1 MARYQGGHNAGHTV
15 YVSGKKFVLHLIPS
29 GILHDGVMCVIGN
42 GVVVDPQA
50 LFKEIEELAGL
61 GIDVGDRLLISD
73 KAHLILPYHR
83 ELDVLSE
90 ARRGERKIGTTSRG
104 IGPAY
109 EDKIGRR
116 GIRVCDLV
124 DTKALA
130 DEVRENVN
138 ARNQIIKDSTLDW
151 KQVYDQ
157 LLAYGARM
165 RRWTGDVSLVLDQA
179 MREGERVLIEGA
191 QGAMLDID
199 HGTYPYVT
207 SSNATIGGACTG
219 LGIPPRAIN
228 GVLGVAKAY
237 RRASARGRCRP
248 SSSARWASGCARAA
262 WNTAPR
268 PAGRAAAAGTT
279 RSRCATRCASTA
291 STHRAHQ
298 ARRARRP
305 RDDRDLHR
313 LPDRRSHGH
322 RVPVGP
328 EHVRADAR
336 RSTRSWPGWT
346 APTKGATA
354 YDELPAEAQRYIAR
368 LEEVSG
374 VPVAIVSTGSDRDE
388 TIVRE
393 DSVVATAGSRRS
405 QPGSPEPGLRVPFGE
420 TLRRDS
426 PSMPLIVRCRRG
438 SAVGMPFGISN
449 DAQATVPRS
458 AAALA
463 VAHGHA
469 HALIRLEH
477 GRRHHLRADRRQVD
491 QRRRDCR
498 RPRPRRPSLMRTRG
512 ARRVPR

>member
-1 MARYQGGHNAGHTV
+1 MNIVVLGAQFGDEGKGKIVDLMTPRFQWVARYQGGHNAGHTV

-29 GILHDGVMCVIGN
+29 GILHDGVMCIIGN

-130 DEVRENVN
+130 DEVRENVS

-151 KQVYDQ
+151 KPVYDQ
-157 LLAYGARM
+157 LLAFGARM
-165 RRWTGDVSLVLDQA
+165 RRWTGDVSLALDQA
-179 MREGERVLIEGA
+179 MKKGERVLIEGA

-237 RRASARGRCRP
+237 L
-248 SSSARWASGCARAA
+248 
-262 WNTAPR
+262 
-268 PAGRAAAAGTT
+268 T
-279 RSRCATRCASTA
+279 RVGEGPFPTELFGDVGDRLRETGMEYGASTG
-291 STHRAHQ
+291 
-298 ARRARRP
+298 RP
-305 RDDRDLHR
+305 RRCGWYDAVAVRYAVRVNGIDSIALTKLDVLDGLEKIEICTGYQIADRTVTEFPSDLN
-313 LPDRRSHGH
+313 SC
-322 RVPVGP
+322 GP
-328 EHVRADAR
+328 ITPIYEA
-336 RSTRSWPGWT
+336 WPGWT
-346 APTKGATA
+346 TPTKGARS
-354 YDELPAEAQRYIAR
+354 YRQLPAEAQRYIKR

-374 VPVAIVSTGSDRDE
+374 VPVGLISTGSDRNE
-388 TIVRE
+388 TIVR
-393 DSVVATAGSRRS
+393 DDGVVASW
-405 QPGSPEPGLRVPFGE
+405 
-420 TLRRDS
+420 
-426 PSMPLIVRCRRG
+426 LI
-438 SAVGMPFGISN
+438 P
-449 DAQATVPRS
+449 
-458 AAALA
+458 
-463 VAHGHA
+463 
-469 HALIRLEH
+469 
-477 GRRHHLRADRRQVD
+477 
-491 QRRRDCR
+491 
-498 RPRPRRPSLMRTRG
+498 
-512 ARRVPR
+512 